1 MKWILDFET
10 IGTTNLKDV
19 RYASMN
25 PKADQEE
32 ILEECLCAVRQYA
45 CQMECSLE
53 KRHLVDAIQHAA
65 NMLLEMKNYLL
76 SPKAYYELYIV
87 VTDKLRTLESYLVE
101 EHKSGR
107 KVSYLYETVQYVSS
121 VLPRL
126 YLLITVG
133 VYHIKCSDLS
143 RREILRDL
151 VEMCSG
157 VQHPTRGLFLRSYL
171 LQSLRS
177 DLLPDTEDLS
187 STHVAVNAVEGGDNE
202 NSGKLPLDENKLDTN
217 NNDNNNKN
225 NNDNEQK
232 ISQKST
238 PVYLQGTITDSINF
252 LLFNF
257 SEMNKLWVRMQHQGH
272 TRDREK
278 REQERR
284 ELRLL
289 VGANLNRLSQLE
301 SIDVGR
307 YKTQV
312 LPPILEQII
321 ECRDVIAQEYLMDV
335 IIQVFPDEF
344 HLATLPLLLRTC
356 NHLQAGVKL
365 KPIICSLIDRLSK
378 HVATELEAGR
388 ELKIEVS
395 HNHYSPINKKKT
407 FHNNNNNINGNEN
420 HGNGSSSNHSDED
433 INLSTCH
440 DDQSTTNSNNQE
452 EKIHEMDTITAST
465 VATSTDINAPS
476 TANHRLSTTTTP
488 ATTTTDLFS
497 LFFYEINQIIR
508 TRLTL
513 CELTLNN
520 LQLASSNMK
529 TRPTLQTAAMM
540 NGLPLEDIPAFYS
553 VLVYLVMIIRPNNCS
568 SLIDICLN
576 ATADALNH
584 IGLVLIPSGS
594 SLSRDL
600 LRLLY
605 LPLDGSFPQS
615 MSGAHRSSAPVT
627 ALCDLRTVL
636 GMSGFRRLV
645 SLLDPKTTKC
655 RLAYDLLNAALE
667 HDQRQVL
674 QYTHSNNKHDSNRNS
689 SSPCAYLSSRLTTEE
704 DLDNL
709 FELIDGLLTTD
720 PNACQDPS
728 EFVEAQSLVAGM
740 LHILGPSPKSLDPDM
755 CFKLLTKAQLRLEQA
770 GHAVVRFNFPAL
782 VFQSLQ
788 LIQTYHELRGQNSNW
803 EENVTNVVR
812 FCHRCCT
819 CLVAA
824 DASESA
830 LRLFVYSALVIDKI
844 HFTNQESMIY
854 EFISQALTLYEEAV
868 SDSHAQVEAIAL
880 ITSTLYQIT
889 CFTGDNQC
897 TLRTQCT
904 RAATRL
910 LRKHDQCRAVCAST
924 YLYWPSKPLIRQGI
938 KPSLLIPVTDN
949 NPEISTYAKLTEAEE
964 LPDEYYNKLRDPKGV
979 ISCLDRAARFAK
991 ECMDAAVRAQLFID
1005 ILNLSVNLRLSGC
1018 KQISDDRINDIINEI
1033 RNLFESLEP
1042 SPVTDHITV
1051 HFKNTLNYIRYEQQ
1065 IAATTSV
1072 NNTVDTDPDVQS
1084 LSNKLFASVQLH

>member
-1 MKWILDFET
+1 MISKE
-10 IGTTNLKDV
+10 
-19 RYASMN
+19 
-25 PKADQEE
+25 DQEGL
-32 ILEECLCAVRQYA
+32 LEECLCTVRQYA
-45 CQMECSLE
+45 CQMECCLE
-53 KRHLVDAIQHAA
+53 KRYLVDAIQHAA
-65 NMLLEMKNYLL
+65 NMLMEMRNYSL
-76 SPKAYYELYIV
+76 SPKAYYELCKLPDVFLKFRRLDIV
-87 VTDKLRTLESYLVE
+87 VTDKLRTLESYLIE

-107 KVSYLYETVQYVSS
+107 KVSYLYETVQYISNI
-121 VLPRL
+121 LPRL

-177 DLLPDTEDLS
+177 DLLPDIEDS
-187 STHVAVNAVEGGDNE
+187 PSIPVAVNETESGSNK
-202 NSGKLPLDENKLDTN
+202 NSGKLSPGENKLDN
-217 NNDNNNKN
+217 NNNI
-225 NNDNEQK
+225 NDDDGEQK
-232 ISQKST
+232 ICQKST
-238 PVYLQGTITDSINF
+238 PVYSQGTIADSINF

-284 ELRLL
+284 ELRIL

-301 SIDVGR
+301 SIDVER

-335 IIQVFPDEF
+335 VIQVFPDEF

-356 NHLQAGVKL
+356 NHLQVGVKL
-365 KPIICSLIDRLSK
+365 KPIVCSLIDRLSK
-378 HVATELEAGR
+378 HVANELEAGR

-395 HNHYSPINKKKT
+395 CNNYSPIKAKT
-407 FHNNNNNINGNEN
+407 SCNNINGNDDNNNNGN
-420 HGNGSSSNHSDED
+420 HSSLHNEEDISSSTVSDVQLKNSDQNQEKIIKNEMNVTIPSSYTTSTNID
-433 INLSTCH
+433 QTSMSAALSTK
-440 DDQSTTNSNNQE
+440 TT
-452 EKIHEMDTITAST
+452 
-465 VATSTDINAPS
+465 
-476 TANHRLSTTTTP
+476 
-488 ATTTTDLFS
+488 TTTTDLFS
-497 LFFYEINQIIR
+497 LFFYEVNQIIHA
-508 TRLTL
+508 RLTL

-520 LQLASSNMK
+520 LQLSSSNNNMK
-529 TRPTLQTAAMM
+529 TRPTIQTVALM

-553 VLVYLVMIIRPNNCS
+553 VLVYLAMIIHPNNCS

-584 IGLVLIPSGS
+584 VGLVLIPPGS

-615 MSGAHRSSAPVT
+615 MSGVHRISAPVT
-627 ALCDLRTVL
+627 SLSDLRTVL

-667 HDQRQVL
+667 RDQRQRQML
-674 QYTHSNNKHDSNRNS
+674 QFTQSISKYDANKGS
-689 SSPCAYLSSRLTTEE
+689 SSCAHFSSRLTTEA

-720 PNACQDPS
+720 PNSCEDPN
-728 EFVEAQSLVAGM
+728 EFIDAQSLIAGM
-740 LHILGPSPKSLDPDM
+740 LHILGPSPKSLDPDI
-755 CFKLLTKAQLRLEQA
+755 CFKLFTKAQLRLEQA
-770 GHAVVRFNFPAL
+770 GHAIVRFNFPAL

-788 LIQTYHELRGQNSNW
+788 LIQTYYELRNQNSNW
-803 EENVTNVVR
+803 EESVTNVVR

-830 LRLFVYSALVIDKI
+830 LRLFLYSALVIGKI
-844 HFTNQESMIY
+844 QFTNQESMIY

-880 ITSTLYQIT
+880 ITSTLYQIN
-889 CFTGDNQC
+889 CLTGDNQS

-904 RAATRL
+904 RAAARL

-924 YLYWPSKPLIRQGI
+924 HLYWPTKPLIRKGI

-949 NPEISTYAKLTEAEE
+949 NPEISTYAKLSETEE
-964 LPDEYYNKLRDPKGV
+964 LSDEYYNKLRDPKGV

-991 ECMDAAVRAQLFID
+991 ECMDTAVRAQLFID

-1018 KQISDDRINDIINEI
+1018 EQITDDRINDTISDI
-1033 RNLFESLEP
+1033 RNLLNSLEP

-1065 IAATTSV
+1065 TTSAKSDPV
-1072 NNTVDTDPDVQS
+1072 NVNVDTNPDVQS
-1084 LSNKLFASVQLH
+1084 LSSKLFASVQLY